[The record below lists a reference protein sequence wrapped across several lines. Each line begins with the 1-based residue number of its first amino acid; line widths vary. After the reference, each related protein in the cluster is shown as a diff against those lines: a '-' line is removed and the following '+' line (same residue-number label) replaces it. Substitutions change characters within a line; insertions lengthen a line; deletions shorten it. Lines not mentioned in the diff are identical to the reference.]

1 MDKPTVSAAN
11 FFSPCNSHDTQTLTE
26 HFLLLAAAIFVVALL
41 YSCVGH
47 AGASGYIAVLTLFG
61 FGVEVIRPTALV
73 LNILV
78 AAIGFIQW
86 WRGGHFVWSL
96 FWPFALLSAPAAF
109 FGGWLHIPAQYLKIL
124 IGLVLWFSAWRL
136 ICRKEDPPD
145 IKRPTRTTA
154 VASGVGIGFLS
165 GLTGTGGGIFLTPLM
180 LFCRWA
186 KVKEAAAVSSL
197 FILVNSSSGLA
208 GYVKSERELPDFAWP
223 LAVVVAVGGFLGS
236 RLGSRHLPSRAIA
249 LLLAAVL
256 LIAGAKLV
264 TG

>member
-1 MDKPTVSAAN
+1 MSGE
-11 FFSPCNSHDTQTLTE
+11 FFA
-26 HFLLLAAAIFVVALL
+26 LAAAIFVIALL
-41 YSCVGH
+41 YSSVGH

-61 FGVEVIRPTALV
+61 FGIEVIRPTALT

-96 FWPFALLSAPAAF
+96 FWPFALLSVPAAF
-109 FGGWLHIPAQYLKIL
+109 FGGWLHVPAHYLKIL

-136 ICRKEDPPD
+136 LYRKEDPPD
-145 IKRPTRTTA
+145 IARPARPVA
-154 VASGVGIGFLS
+154 VASGAGIGFLS

-208 GYVKSERELPDFAWP
+208 GYAKSGRELPDFAWP
-223 LAVVVAVGGFLGS
+223 LALVVAVGGFLGS
-236 RLGSRHLPSRAIA
+236 RLGSRHLPARGIA
-249 LLLAAVL
+249 MLLAGVL
-256 LIAGAKLV
+256 VIAGTKLLF
-264 TG
+264 G